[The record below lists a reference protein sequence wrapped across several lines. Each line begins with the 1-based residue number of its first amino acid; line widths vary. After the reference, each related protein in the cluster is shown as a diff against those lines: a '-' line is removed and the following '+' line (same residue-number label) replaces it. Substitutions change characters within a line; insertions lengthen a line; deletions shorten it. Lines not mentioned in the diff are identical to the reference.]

1 MIVELHNDDGSKTT
15 YFGVSDFN
23 CYYGQDARIMQLF
36 LNSTIDA
43 NGDDREFYHADA
55 EIHMVIC
62 EAVCNEEAL
71 FEMISDH
78 LVEADTEVVIGI
90 PAISADVA
98 YALERLRRDPEID
111 AEDNLTIVGEPDPEF
126 PDNDTSEVDD
136 PMEKR

>member
-1 MIVELHNDDGSKTT
+1 MIVTLHNDDGTKTT

-23 CYYGQDARIMQLF
+23 CYDGQDARITQVF

-43 NGDDREFYHADA
+43 DGDDREFYHGDA

-71 FEMISDH
+71 FEMISDY
-78 LVEADTEVVIGI
+78 LVEDDTEIVVGI

-98 YALERLRRDPEID
+98 YALESLRRDPEID
-111 AEDNLTIVGEPDPEF
+111 ADDNLTIVGRPDPGF
-126 PDNDTSEVDD
+126 PDNDTSEVND
-136 PMEKR
+136 